1 MTTTDRP
8 ILGGPPDTA
17 TETARA
23 APARPAAAVPAS
35 RAQAIPIRSFV
46 RGIHPVLF
54 AIYPILFLWSQN
66 VGEAGPADIGDVLGA
81 TFVAGAAAMLVA
93 WLAFQDRA
101 RGALVVTPIILT
113 VLLYGHVARLGV
125 TVQAEQAAIVAILA
139 LALVAALKLPD
150 RWIGRLDAWLR
161 VVAVA
166 LIAISLVTIL
176 PTEIEE
182 ATTPRTIVA
191 AGKTLAATTAAPK
204 RDVYWLIFD
213 RYGSDRS
220 FLTGY
225 RVQNPLTPW
234 LRDHGF
240 DVLAGSHA
248 NYVGTAL
255 SLSTTLN
262 MTPLDRLTKG
272 VPETSNSY
280 QPVYRA
286 LQESLTVRQFQALG
300 YRYVHLGSWWNPTRT
315 DSAADRN
322 YNADGVSDFTS
333 AVVESSLIPV
343 LSEAFIPDELPPTES
358 AKHLKHNT
366 YALDKL
372 DALPRESG
380 PKFVMAH
387 ILLPHPPYVF
397 DRDGTYLVSPETA
410 GISQKEGWHRQL
422 DYTNSRL
429 EAFLAELLAK
439 PESEQ
444 PIIILQADE
453 GPWPDAYGRDKNGFN
468 WATATEDQLEMKFGI
483 LNAWYVPG
491 GTDGLGLSQRQT
503 AINTFPT
510 LFDRY
515 FGLDYPMLPDRVFA
529 SSWGKPYRSLDIT
542 DRLNR
547 AGTTSQPVVTEGGQ
561 SPP

>member
-8 ILGGPPDTA
+8 MTGGPTDSA
-17 TETARA
+17 S
-23 APARPAAAVPAS
+23 APAPAVLARPTAPEAAAAS
-35 RAQAIPIRSFV
+35 MATVAPLEAVSIGGLL
-46 RGIHPVLF
+46 RGTHPVLF
-54 AIYPILFLWSQN
+54 AVYPILFLWSQN
-66 VGEAGPADIGDVLGA
+66 VNETGPADVSDVLGA
-81 TFVAGAAAMLVA
+81 TFLAAGALMLLA
-93 WLAFQDRA
+93 WLVFQDRA
-101 RGALVVTPIILT
+101 RGALVLTPAILV

-125 TVQAEQAAIVAILA
+125 PVQREQAGIVAIMA

-150 RWIGRLDAWLR
+150 RWIGRIDAWLR
-161 VVAVA
+161 ILAVA
-166 LIAISLVTIL
+166 LIAIALVTII

-182 ATTPRTIVA
+182 ATTPRTVVA
-191 AGKTLAATTAAPK
+191 AGRTLPGETSAVK

-213 RYGSDRS
+213 RYGSDRA
-220 FLTGY
+220 FQIGFG
-225 RVQNPLTPW
+225 VQNPMTPW

-240 DVLAGSHA
+240 DVLADSHA

-262 MTPLDRLTKG
+262 MEPLDKLTRG
-272 VPETSNSY
+272 VPVTSNSY
-280 QPVYRA
+280 QPVYQA
-286 LQESLTVRQFQALG
+286 LQGSLTARQFQALG
-300 YRYVHLGSWWNPTRT
+300 YRYLHLGSWWNPTRT

-343 LSEAFIPDELPPTES
+343 LSEAFLPDELPPTES

-366 YALDKL
+366 FALNKL
-372 DALPRESG
+372 DNIAVETG
-380 PKFVMAH
+380 PKFVFGH

-397 DRDGTYLVSPETA
+397 DRDGRYIPPAEAATLSETDA
-410 GISQKEGWHRQL
+410 WHRQL

-429 EAFLAELLAK
+429 QAFLSELLAK
-439 PESEQ
+439 PLNQQ

-453 GPWPDAYGRDKNGFN
+453 GPWPDPYGADKYGFD
-468 WATATEDQLEMKFGI
+468 WSTATPDELEMKFGI

-491 GTDGLGLSQRQT
+491 GTDALGLSQRQT
-503 AINTFPT
+503 SINTFPI

-529 SSWGKPYRSLDIT
+529 SSWGRPYRSIEIT
-542 DRLNR
+542 DRLE
-547 AGTTSQPVVTEGGQ
+547 SVK
-561 SPP
+561 